1 MTSNMITVITTKDGT
16 ERVSNI
22 VLDKVEAW
30 AAFTDRIEIFVGMHI
45 FTVVENI
52 EKVDGLLRARFGDN

>member
-1 MTSNMITVITTKDGT
+1 MTINMITVITTKDGT
-16 ERVSNI
+16 ERVSNL

-30 AAFTDRIEIFVGMHI
+30 AVFNDRIEIFVGMHI
-45 FTVVENI
+45 FTVVKNI

>member
-1 MTSNMITVITTKDGT
+1 MASNMITVITTKDGT

-30 AAFTDRIEIFVGMHI
+30 AAFNDRIEIFVGMHI
-45 FTVVENI
+45 FTVVDNI
-52 EKVDGLLRARFGDN
+52 KKVDGLLRARFGDN